1 MTDIERERLLR
12 SEPRCGGDGGFRARW
27 SNGGNGGGSWHRS
40 GGRGDRCRAAS
51 IVVEETGVESSG
63 EETDRDLEFWDER
76 EMTRVSY
83 YL

>member
-1 MTDIERERLLR
+1 VVVTEVSVHGGATVATEEEAGIE
-12 SEPRCGGDGGFRARW
+12 
-27 SNGGNGGGSWHRS
+27 
-40 GGRGDRCRAAS
+40 AAA
-51 IVVEETGVESSG
+51 EETGVESSG